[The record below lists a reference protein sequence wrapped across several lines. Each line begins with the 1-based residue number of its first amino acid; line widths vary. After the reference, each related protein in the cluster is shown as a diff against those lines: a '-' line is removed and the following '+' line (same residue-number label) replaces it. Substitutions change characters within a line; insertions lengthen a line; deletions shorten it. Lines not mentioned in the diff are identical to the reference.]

1 MRNRVRNPPN
11 RHDGLDVEWEVEPPK
26 ARLRIVE
33 DHSAGVLTHNR
44 SPDIDFDWSVNP
56 YRGCTHACAYC
67 YARRTHE
74 DLGYGAGSD
83 FERVIVVKPR
93 APELLAEALAKPRWK
108 GERIAFSGVTDC
120 YQPLERRYL
129 LTRRCLATCARVRN
143 PVTIV
148 TRSPLVLRDLDVLA
162 ELHQVRAVGI
172 TISVPV
178 TNRVQQ
184 AALEPGAPPVDAR
197 FEAIARLAQAGLPVG
212 ISIGP
217 VIAGLNDRDIPRTL
231 QRAREAGASWAWFG
245 ALRLPGAVR
254 DVFERRLD
262 EALPLAAPG
271 IRAKIARTV
280 TGSSAF
286 HARSAGNRDDASW
299 RATEHLFRLWHT
311 RLGYGPRWQPP
322 VPSPFRRERAPES
335 QLALFG

>member
-11 RHDGLDVEWEVEPPK
+11 RHDGLGIDWEIEPPK

-93 APELLAEALAKPRWK
+93 APELLAEALAKPGWK

-120 YQPLERRYL
+120 YQPLERRYT
-129 LTRRCLATCARVRN
+129 LTRRCLEVCMRVRN

-148 TRSPLVLRDLDVLA
+148 TRSPLVLRDLDLLA
-162 ELHQVRAVGI
+162 ALNEVRAVGV
-172 TISVPV
+172 TISVPL
-178 TNRVQQ
+178 TNRVQR

-197 FEAIARLAQAGLPVG
+197 FEAIARLAEAGLPVG

-231 QRAREAGASWAWFG
+231 QRAREAGAGWA
-245 ALRLPGAVR
+245 
-254 DVFERRLD
+254 
-262 EALPLAAPG
+262 
-271 IRAKIARTV
+271 
-280 TGSSAF
+280 
-286 HARSAGNRDDASW
+286 
-299 RATEHLFRLWHT
+299 
-311 RLGYGPRWQPP
+311 
-322 VPSPFRRERAPES
+322 
-335 QLALFG
+335 